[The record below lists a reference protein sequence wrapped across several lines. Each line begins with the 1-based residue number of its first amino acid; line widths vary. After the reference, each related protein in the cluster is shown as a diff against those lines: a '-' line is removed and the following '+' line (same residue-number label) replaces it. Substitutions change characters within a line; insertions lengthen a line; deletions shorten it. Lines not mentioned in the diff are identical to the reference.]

1 MNWNNTRVLVTG
13 AGGFIGSAIV
23 EELVLRGAQVTAFIR
38 YTGSGTQ
45 GNIRF
50 LPRDVRAK
58 LRVVAGDLADGA
70 TAANAVE
77 GHDIVIHAAAL
88 VGIPYSYIHPVEV
101 VLTNTLATAHMLEAC
116 RKRGIQRMVCFS
128 TSEVYGTARYA
139 PIDEEH
145 PLQGQSPYAASKIG
159 SDQIA
164 LSYHR
169 SFGLPVAIVRPF
181 NTYGPRQSSRAVIPT
196 IISQALSGGAVKLGS
211 LTPTRDLCYVGDT
224 ALGVI
229 RMCECEAAV
238 GEVINLGTGHEI
250 SIGDLAQRIFAL
262 IGREPEIVLDEQRV
276 RPGNSEVMRLIA
288 DRAKAKR
295 LLDWEPRFSLDE
307 GLGRTI
313 EWIRAHPDFFV
324 VGEYHV

>member
-1 MNWNNTRVLVTG
+1 MNWNNSRVLVTG
-13 AGGFIGSAIV
+13 AGGFIGSSIV
-23 EELVLRGAQVTAFIR
+23 EELVRRGARVTAFTR
-38 YTGSGTQ
+38 YTGSGTT

-50 LPRDVRAK
+50 LPQEVRDS
-58 LRVVAGDLADGA
+58 LRVVAGDLADPA
-70 TAANAVE
+70 TAANAIE
-77 GHDIVIHAAAL
+77 DHDIVIHAAAL

-145 PLQGQSPYAASKIG
+145 PLQAQSPYAASKIG

-196 IISQALSGGAVKLGS
+196 IISQALRGGAVKLGS

-224 ALGVI
+224 AQGVI
-229 RMCECEAAV
+229 RVCECDEAI

-250 SIGDLAQRIFAL
+250 SIGDLASRIFAL
-262 IGREPEIVLDEQRV
+262 IGRAPDIVLDEQRV

-288 DRAKAKR
+288 DGAKAKR
-295 LLDWEPRFSLDE
+295 LLDWEPRVSLDE

-313 EWIRAHPDFFV
+313 AWIRENPDFFN
-324 VGEYHV
+324 VGAYHV